1 MRQVILKWGV
11 HDDSTSQMNL
21 QSEKVLEEEQTS
33 LADSSKIAVL
43 TNSSVTTISYQ
54 EADDLS
60 EIDQKQS
67 HFLVPLSR
75 SYGWSQGRSPSLYY
89 GSTSYPRKWLGSSE
103 LAKAPNNNLLALRIQ
118 RTGMEKA

>member
-54 EADDLS
+54 EADELS
-60 EIDQKQS
+60 EIDQNQS
-67 HFLVPLSR
+67 HFLSAIKQEL
-75 SYGWSQGRSPSLYY
+75 WME
-89 GSTSYPRKWLGSSE
+89 PRKE
-103 LAKAPNNNLLALRIQ
+103 FFPLLRQHKLS
-118 RTGMEKA
+118 